1 MPATS
6 TRSWVWTY
14 LALGLVWGCSF
25 LFIKD
30 ALGFLTPFGVAFA
43 RCALGAITLLCI
55 AAIRHVSL
63 PRDPV
68 LWFHL
73 WIVALCLNVIPGV
86 LFAVAET
93 RTTSIVAGIIN
104 ALTPLTSL
112 FFIVVVFRDEPVK
125 RYQLVGLGVGLLGVL
140 LVLGVWRGF
149 GPNPWWAVAALLFSV
164 TLYGLSF
171 PYSRRFVIPRRLDPI
186 ALASTQVT
194 LAALTLTPTFLFD
207 GTNGHSVTLK
217 AAFAVLALGIFG
229 TGFAYIWNFRV
240 MAAAGSA
247 IASTVTYLTPVVAVI
262 AGVLFLR
269 ESLTW
274 FEPVGG
280 LIVLLGAA
288 IGQGRLQRRV
298 QTFRS

>member
-1 MPATS
+1 MTTS
-6 TRSWVWTY
+6 TRSWIWTY

-43 RCALGAITLLCI
+43 RCSLGAITLLCV
-55 AAIRHVSL
+55 AAIRRVSL
-63 PRDPV
+63 PRETG

-112 FFIVVVFRDEPVK
+112 FFIVIVFRDEPVQ
-125 RYQLVGLGVGLLGVL
+125 RYQLVGLGVGLIGVL

-149 GPNPWWAVAALLFSV
+149 GPNPWWAVAALLLSV
-164 TLYGLSF
+164 TLYGLSY
-171 PYSRRFVIPRRLDPI
+171 PYSRRFVIPRHLDPI
-186 ALASTQVT
+186 ALASTQLV

-207 GTNGHSVTLK
+207 GTNGHPVTLK
-217 AAFAVLALGIFG
+217 AALAILALGIFG
-229 TGFAYIWNFRV
+229 SGFAYIWNFRV
-240 MAAAGSA
+240 LAAAGSA

-262 AGVLFLR
+262 AGVLFLH
-269 ESLTW
+269 EPLMW
-274 FEPVGG
+274 FEPIGG
-280 LIVLLGAA
+280 LVVLLGAA
-288 IGQGRLQRRV
+288 IGQDRLRRRDY
-298 QTFRS
+298 TLRS

>member
-1 MPATS
+1 MTATS
-6 TRSWVWTY
+6 ARSWVWTY

-55 AAIRHVSL
+55 AAIRHVAL
-63 PRDPV
+63 PRDPL

-73 WIVALCLNVIPGV
+73 WIVALCLNVVPGV

-125 RYQLVGLGVGLLGVL
+125 RYQLVGLGVGLVGVL

-149 GPNPWWAVAALLFSV
+149 GPNPWWAVAALLLSV

-171 PYSRRFVIPRRLDPI
+171 PYSRRFVIPRRLNPI

-194 LAALTLTPTFLFD
+194 LAAVTLTPTFLFD

-217 AAFAVLALGIFG
+217 AALAILALGIFG

-262 AGVLFLR
+262 AGVLFLH
-269 ESLTW
+269 EPLTW
-274 FEPVGG
+274 FEPIGG

-298 QTFRS
+298 QTLRS

>member
-6 TRSWVWTY
+6 SRSWLGTY
-14 LALGLVWGCSF
+14 LALGVVWGCSF

-43 RCALGAITLLCI
+43 RCALGAVTLLCV
-55 AAIRHVSL
+55 AAIRHVAL
-63 PRDPV
+63 PKAPV
-68 LWFHL
+68 VWFHL
-73 WIVALCLNVIPGV
+73 WIVGLCLNVIPGV

-104 ALTPLTSL
+104 ALTPLTAL

-125 RYQLVGLGVGLLGVL
+125 RYQLVGLAVGLLGVL

-149 GPNPWWAVAALLFSV
+149 GPNPWWAVAALLLSV

-171 PYSRRFVIPRRLDPI
+171 PYSRRFVIPRKLDPV
-186 ALASTQVT
+186 ALATTQIS
-194 LAALTLTPTFLFD
+194 LAALTLMPTFLLD
-207 GTNGHSVTLK
+207 GTNGHSVSVK
-217 AAFAVLALGIFG
+217 SAFAILALGVFG

-240 MAAAGSA
+240 MAAAGSS
-247 IASTVTYLTPVVAVI
+247 IASTVTYLTPVVAVV
-262 AGVLFLR
+262 AGVLFLH
-269 ESLTW
+269 EPLTW

-280 LIVLLGAA
+280 LIVLVGAA
-288 IGQGRLQRRV
+288 IGQGRLHRRA
-298 QTFRS
+298 QTLRI

>member
-6 TRSWVWTY
+6 TRSWIWTY

-55 AAIRHVSL
+55 AAIRRVAL
-63 PRDPV
+63 PRDPA

-73 WIVALCLNVIPGV
+73 WIVALCLNVVPGV

-171 PYSRRFVIPRRLDPI
+171 PYSRRFVIPRHLDPI
-186 ALASTQVT
+186 ALASTQVV
-194 LAALTLTPTFLFD
+194 LAALTLTPTFIID
-207 GTNGHSVTLK
+207 GTNGHSITWK
-217 AAFAVLALGIFG
+217 AGLAVLALGIFG

-247 IASTVTYLTPVVAVI
+247 IASTVTYLTPVVAVV
-262 AGVLFLR
+262 AGVLFLH
-269 ESLTW
+269 EPLTW
-274 FEPVGG
+274 FEPIGG
-280 LIVLLGAA
+280 LVVLLGAA
-288 IGQGRLQRRV
+288 IGQGRLRRRG
-298 QTFRS
+298 QTLRS